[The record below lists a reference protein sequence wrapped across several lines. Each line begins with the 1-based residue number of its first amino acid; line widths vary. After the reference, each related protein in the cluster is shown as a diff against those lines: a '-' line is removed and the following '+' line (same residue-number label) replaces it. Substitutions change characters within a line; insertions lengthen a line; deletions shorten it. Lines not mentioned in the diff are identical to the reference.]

1 MSKYDTKHV
10 ELADAER
17 KHLPVTYSLIY
28 NFKRKIARK
37 GSAYYGVEV
46 TAYNTTTF
54 YPSGHHK
61 PISKIIDLDVFGKPA
76 ES

>member
-1 MSKYDTKHV
+1 MSKYDAQHV
-10 ELADAER
+10 ELAESE
-17 KHLPVTYSLIY
+17 KSLLPVTYSLIY
-28 NFKRKIARK
+28 NFKRKITRK
-37 GSAYYGVEV
+37 GSAYYGIEV

-76 ES
+76 KS